1 MKTLLLDQSAWD
13 LVIDSNGNIA
23 VASDP
28 YSQAQ
33 DAASEIKTF
42 EGEVY
47 YNTNIGLPYFQEILA
62 KSPPLQ
68 LLKEDFVQAALL
80 VPGVTSA
87 KCFIAT
93 VSQRALTGQVQIS
106 NSSGQTSASMFS
118 SSLSPTPPLPPEKV
132 LTSNDDVFIL
142 TTNSGVELTP

>member
-1 MKTLLLDQSAWD
+1 MKTILLDQSAWD

-47 YNTNIGLPYFQEILA
+47 YNTNIGLPYFQSILA

-80 VPGVTSA
+80 VPGVVSA

-93 VSQRALTGQVQIS
+93 VSQRALTGQIQIT
-106 NSSGQTSASMFS
+106 NSSGSTSAASF
-118 SSLSPTPPLPPEKV
+118 
-132 LTSNDDVFIL
+132 
-142 TTNSGVELTP
+142 

>member
-47 YNTNIGLPYFQEILA
+47 YNTNIGLPYFQSILA

-106 NSSGQTSASMFS
+106 NSSGQTSAASF
-118 SSLSPTPPLPPEKV
+118 
-132 LTSNDDVFIL
+132 
-142 TTNSGVELTP
+142 